1 MGGGIARWMG
11 ELAKHYPAGS
21 LVVST
26 GRHSGSMALDRSF
39 PNRIDRIATA
49 SERLR
54 TIQGTFLWARR
65 VSALASQ
72 SNVEFIWCG
81 NLKPASYPARWA
93 KLRTGV
99 PYGVLLHGGD
109 LLILRDQAQRSL
121 LKRRAAHALLGSAAV
136 LVSNSTWTSNLCRA
150 VMNQVGLEFETSRV
164 RVVPLGAD
172 PLVFRPG
179 VDSTE
184 VRRRY
189 GLNRGRWLL
198 TVARLTA
205 HKGIDTG
212 IRVVAQLATAY
223 PELVYAVV
231 GSGDQLPG
239 LEKLAQSLGVLD
251 RVRFFTDVPD
261 TDLPAFYN
269 CAEIYLGL
277 SRATA
282 QGVEGFGISLA
293 EASACGLPIVAGRSG
308 GIPDA
313 VRDGETGL
321 LVDPEQPAGAAAAV
335 KVLLEDRA
343 LASRLGAEGRRSVET
358 YFNWN
363 RVAGDLARLGQEY
376 GAPTV
381 SGR

>member
-261 TDLPAFYN
+261 TDLPAFYS

-282 QGVEGFGISLA
+282 QGVEGFGISLV

-313 VRDGETGL
+313 VREGETGL